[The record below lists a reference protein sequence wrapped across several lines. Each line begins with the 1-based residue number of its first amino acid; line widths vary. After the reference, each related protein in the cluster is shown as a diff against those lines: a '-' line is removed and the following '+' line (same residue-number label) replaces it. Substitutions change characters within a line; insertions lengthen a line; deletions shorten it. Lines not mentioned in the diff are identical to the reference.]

1 MATIDNFYNVN
12 NAKQDILLAMVNVFQ
27 LAYKIM
33 DFRWLVKIVHS
44 ALIRIAWIAQMTQQL
59 V

>member
-33 DFRWLVKIVHS
+33 DFR
-44 ALIRIAWIAQMTQQL
+44 
-59 V
+59 